1 MEVNVEKIMI
11 LLQRRYTAI
20 QELDRLTR
28 ELEEIIARNDG
39 ISAVMLLQLRGD
51 EMEKADRC
59 MEEIWQMSE
68 DSIEAYEKIKSLVL
82 SDLEKAVGGSKEE
95 ERIFDIRRK
104 TQVVIERLRRTDQRL
119 SQRLAGE
126 KSFYKTTSLVK
137 QLQAI

>member
-1 MEVNVEKIMI
+1 MEVNVERIMI

-28 ELEEIIARNDG
+28 ELEEIVARNDG
-39 ISAVMLLQLRGD
+39 ISAIMMLQLRGD

-68 DSIEAYEKIKSLVL
+68 GSSEAYEKVKSLVS
-82 SDLEKAVGGSKEE
+82 SDLKTAVGGSKEE
-95 ERIFDIRRK
+95 EKIFDIRRK
-104 TQVVIERLRRTDQRL
+104 TQTVIEKLRRTDQRL

-126 KSFYKTTSLVK
+126 KSFYKIANLV
-137 QLQAI
+137 Q

>member
-1 MEVNVEKIMI
+1 MEVNVERIMI

-39 ISAVMLLQLRGD
+39 ISAVMMLQLRAD
-51 EMEKADRC
+51 EMEKADHC
-59 MEEIWQMSE
+59 MEEIWHMGEGSR
-68 DSIEAYEKIKSLVL
+68 EAYEKVSNLVS

-95 ERIFDIRRK
+95 RKIFDIRRK
-104 TQVVIERLRRTDQRL
+104 TQTVIESLCRTDQRL

-126 KSFYKTTSLVK
+126 KSFYKIVK
-137 QLQAI
+137 LAK

>member
-1 MEVNVEKIMI
+1 MEVNIEKIMI

-126 KSFYKTTSLVK
+126 KSFYKTANLVK

>member
-1 MEVNVEKIMI
+1 MEVNVERNMI

-39 ISAVMLLQLRGD
+39 ISAVMMLQLRAD

-59 MEEIWQMSE
+59 MEEIWQMGEGSK
-68 DSIEAYEKIKSLVL
+68 EAYEKVSNLVS

-95 ERIFDIRRK
+95 RKIFDIRRK
-104 TQVVIERLRRTDQRL
+104 TQTVIESLCRTDQRL

-126 KSFYKTTSLVK
+126 KSFYKIVK
-137 QLQAI
+137 LAK

>member
-1 MEVNVEKIMI
+1 MEKIMI

-20 QELDRLTR
+20 QEIDRLTR

-39 ISAVMLLQLRGD
+39 ISAVMMLQLRGD

-68 DSIEAYEKIKSLVL
+68 DSIEAYEKVKSLVS
-82 SDLEKAVGGSKEE
+82 SDLQKAVGKSKEE
-95 ERIFDIRRK
+95 EKIFDIRRK
-104 TQVVIERLRRTDQRL
+104 TQTVIERLRRTDQRL

-126 KSFYKTTSLVK
+126 KSFYKSFNLVK
-137 QLQAI
+137 

>member
-1 MEVNVEKIMI
+1 MEVNVERIMI

-28 ELEEIIARNDG
+28 ELEEIVARNDG
-39 ISAVMLLQLRGD
+39 ISAIMMLQLRGD

-68 DSIEAYEKIKSLVL
+68 GSSEAYEKVKSLVS
-82 SDLEKAVGGSKEE
+82 SDLKTAVGVSKEE
-95 ERIFDIRRK
+95 EKIFDIRRK
-104 TQVVIERLRRTDQRL
+104 TQTVIEKLRRTDQRL

-126 KSFYKTTSLVK
+126 KSFYKIANLV
-137 QLQAI
+137 Q